1 MKVNSQK
8 IFKSCLSVSLALL
21 LTVLPISS
29 YATNKDIVPNRN
41 EVESKYKWDVDKLFD
56 SRASF
61 EAELKRIETQL
72 IPKIDQYRGKLNNIE
87 SFKAYS
93 KLTDEIEIALYKVY
107 GYASMISDIE
117 STNNDYSERLQLAES
132 LYYTYMEK
140 TSFVLPE
147 LSSMDEASFNKLES
161 DSSLKDYKRMLDI
174 IQANKK
180 HILSEK
186 EEALLAQLGE
196 LISAPGTLH
205 SKITLSDY
213 EIPVIVDK
221 NGNEIEL
228 TDEKYY
234 KILESDDRELRKQAF
249 EAITSSYK
257 KNNHALAAN
266 YSNNVKANVINAQI
280 RNHDSALSS
289 ILFSEEIPESIYQ
302 NFVSSVNKNLAPLHK
317 YNEIKKKHFGFEE
330 MYAYDTSLP
339 LNEDSKTRY
348 TYDEAVDIIRKALS
362 PLGEKYV
369 SDFKNAIN
377 SNWIDVY
384 PSKDKYTGAYSY
396 GSYTT
401 KPYILL
407 NYDNTLDGLL
417 TLAHEMGHSMNSK
430 YSNETQNY
438 PTSEYPIFTAEV
450 SSTLNELLVMDYL
463 IKNAKTDDEKLYL
476 LNKQINNIRGTVYSQ
491 VMFAEFEQIAHETV
505 ENGQPLSPDLLNS
518 TWLELTKKYNGPAI
532 TTLDNSQ
539 YYWSWIP
546 HFYSSFYVYKYATS
560 MSAAYSILNKIN
572 GPSSDKAVENYLQF
586 LAIGGS
592 VPPVDALKIAGVDM
606 NSSEPVNGLLAY
618 FNTLVNQYESI
629 LTKN

>member
-41 EVESKYKWDVDKLFD
+41 EVESKYKWDVDKIFD

-213 EIPVIVDK
+213 EIPVITDK
-221 NGNEIEL
+221 NGNKIEL
-228 TDEKYY
+228 TDDKYY
-234 KILESDDRELRKQAF
+234 KILESEDRELRKQAY
-249 EAITSSYK
+249 EARVNSYK
-257 KNNHALAAN
+257 KNNHALSAN
-266 YSNNVKANVINAQI
+266 YSNNVKANIINAQI

-302 NFVSSVNKNLAPLHK
+302 NLVSSVNKNLAPLHK
-317 YNEIKKKHFGFEE
+317 YNDIKKKHFGFEE
-330 MYAYDTSLP
+330 MYIYDTYLP
-339 LNEDSKTRY
+339 LNEDSTTRY
-348 TYDEAVDIIRKALS
+348 TYDEAVDIILKALA
-362 PLGEKYV
+362 PLGDKYV
-369 SDFKNAIN
+369 SDFENGIS
-377 SNWIDVY
+377 SNWVDVY

-430 YSNETQNY
+430 YSNESQEYKVSN
-438 PTSEYPIFTAEV
+438 YPIFTAEV
-450 SSTLNELLVMDYL
+450 ASTLNELLVMDYL

-491 VMFAEFEQIAHETV
+491 VMFAEFEQIAHETL
-505 ENGQPLSPDLLNS
+505 EDGQPLSPDFLNT
-518 TWLELTKKYNGPAI
+518 TWLTLAKKYNGPSI
-532 TTLDNSQ
+532 TTLDSYQ
-539 YYWSWIP
+539 YNWSWIP

-572 GPSSDKAVENYLQF
+572 GPNSDKAVENYLQF

-592 VPPVDALKIAGVDM
+592 VPPVDALKVAGVDM